1 MRRRTGP
8 AICLAA
14 CLAGTT
20 VPFVSSAARAQAAAQ
35 IVVSDGQTISR
46 SYKSWSLF
54 LVCNA
59 EWLASSEAAQ
69 NNMRDLYQAFG
80 VFGKII
86 GNDNL
91 AIWFRKSAAA
101 NPSAA
106 DAYDAEEAVN
116 YCIHYGLSANDSP
129 HIVVT
134 TTYPA
139 KDGSRGNYY
148 AISLNGL
155 DNQNRLKLLNTI
167 RDRIVMSDFRA
178 VQFDSDRYWRSWT
191 QILQDSAQILGQVI
205 PALKFTV
212 DARAVKL
219 EFDGSRISH

>member
-1 MRRRTGP
+1 MKPRAGL
-8 AICLAA
+8 AFCLTA
-14 CLAGTT
+14 CVA
-20 VPFVSSAARAQAAAQ
+20 SAAMPFTSSVAKAEAAAQ
-35 IVVSDGQTISR
+35 IVVSDGQSISR
-46 SYKSWSLF
+46 SYRSWSLF
-54 LVCNA
+54 LVCNT
-59 EWLASSEAAQ
+59 EWLASDDAAR

-80 VFGKII
+80 AFGKII
-86 GNDNL
+86 GDDNL
-91 AIWFRKSAAA
+91 AVWFRKSAAA
-101 NPSAA
+101 APSAA
-106 DAYDAEEAVN
+106 EAYDAAEAAN

-134 TTYPA
+134 TTYPT

-178 VQFDSDRYWRSWT
+178 VEFDSDRYWSGWA
-191 QILQDSAQILGQVI
+191 QILQDTAHILGRVI

-212 DARAVKL
+212 DARALKL
-219 EFDGSRISH
+219 EFDGSRVSH

>member
-1 MRRRTGP
+1 
-8 AICLAA
+8 
-14 CLAGTT
+14 
-20 VPFVSSAARAQAAAQ
+20 VPFAPSAAKAQAAAQ
-35 IVVSDGQTISR
+35 IAISDGQMISR
-46 SYKSWSLF
+46 NYKSWSLF
-54 LVCNA
+54 LVCNG
-59 EWLASSEAAQ
+59 EWLASGEAAQ

-86 GNDNL
+86 GDDNL
-91 AIWFRKSAAA
+91 AVWFRKSDAA

-106 DAYDAEEAVN
+106 NAYDAEVAAN

-139 KDGSRGNYY
+139 RDGSRGDYY
-148 AISLNGL
+148 AISLNGFN
-155 DNQNRLKLLNTI
+155 NQNRLKLLNTI

-191 QILQDSAQILGQVI
+191 QILQDSAQMLSQVI

-212 DARAVKL
+212 DTRAVKL
-219 EFDGSRISH
+219 EFDGSRMPH

>member
-1 MRRRTGP
+1 MTRTVP
-8 AICLAA
+8 AICFVA
-14 CLAGTT
+14 CLAGAS
-20 VPFVSSAARAQAAAQ
+20 VPLASSAAKGQAAAE
-35 IVVSDGQTISR
+35 IVISDGQAISR
-46 SYKSWSLF
+46 SYESWSLF

-59 EWLASSEAAQ
+59 VWLASGEAAQ
-69 NNMRDLYQAFG
+69 NNMRDLYLAFG

-91 AIWFRKSAAA
+91 AVWFRKSAVTT
-101 NPSAA
+101 PSAA
-106 DAYDAEEAVN
+106 EAYDADEAAN

-139 KDGSRGNYY
+139 KNGSRGNYY

-178 VQFDSDRYWRSWT
+178 VQFDSDRYWRGWT
-191 QILQDSAQILGQVI
+191 QILQESAQILGQAI
-205 PALKFTV
+205 ASLKFTV